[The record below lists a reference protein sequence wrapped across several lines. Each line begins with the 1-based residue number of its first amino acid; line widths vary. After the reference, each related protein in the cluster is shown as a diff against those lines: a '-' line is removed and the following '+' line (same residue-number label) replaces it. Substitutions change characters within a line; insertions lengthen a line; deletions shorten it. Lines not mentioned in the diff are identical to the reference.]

1 MRFQCP
7 FCRGIVAVENSDL
20 GIDVQCGYC
29 GEVVTVPYSR
39 VATGSVI
46 ADFIILQELGRG
58 GMGVVY
64 LTHQISLDRPA
75 ALKVLSDNYANNAEF
90 VVNFI
95 KEARS
100 AAKLNHPHIVQAF
113 AVGEDEGIFYFA
125 MEFIDGETMKSVLK
139 REKVLTVD
147 KAITVIQ
154 QIAEALDYAW
164 KEQKLIHRDIKPDNI
179 MMTKN
184 GRAKLADLGLSRVA
198 GEIDDS
204 ESDEVMGTPQYISP
218 EHLTGAPMDNRSDI
232 YSLGASFFHLVTG
245 KFPFEGK
252 TASEIARKHLDEKLR
267 LPHEV
272 NPEIPE
278 SVSRIIL
285 KMMEKN
291 IKDRYQDAAEL
302 VDDLRMARRSKQP
315 STATGKITGVFT
327 LKKGS
332 KTGLHLKNK
341 TGSMDVSTKTSS
353 FSSDGTRTE
362 TTTLQPESYVDPRTT
377 QVEVQIGKLRNLMIA
392 LVVFFALLFIG
403 GGIAAWQML
412 KPKPADPAAANNNKK
427 TTDPKTATTTTTPVT
442 PPGGKT
448 SEQSLYVKKIND
460 IIDYLSTHP
469 DKEAEFLSKCDEFF
483 ALYSNPSSP
492 EEKQKYGELLNLY
505 IPTDEKIRVIK
516 FRKEARD
523 KHLALLNERKIED
536 DKRLD
541 VEKQK
546 AAQDKQKNELLAK
559 QQREERERKEKLE
572 KRTKEYT
579 EYVEKQKDTMR
590 RSYIDIAKRKEFK
603 GAGDIFAPALKEPA
617 KVKGNSPDEEG
628 IAKEFSEWA
637 KKYQNAIDV
646 AEKVSNILNNS
657 GKEMAGKQI
666 EVRSGHLGV
675 IKEIKNENIIVNLT
689 LDDKTETIPVSSIDP
704 AFLQKI
710 LKKLTEKLNNPDA
723 PFYYLLTI
731 GEFNKL
737 KEIAPDEDWK
747 KEVADNAFEYFKM
760 KISFASEDENNAL
773 KKKYMNHPDYK
784 RAKKAVS
791 PNQ

>member
-58 GMGVVY
+58 GMGIVY

-75 ALKVLSDNYANNAEF
+75 ALKILSDSYANNAEF

-252 TASEIARKHLDEKLR
+252 SASEIARKHLDEKLIPPSDINR
-267 LPHEV
+267 DV
-272 NPEIPE
+272 PE
-278 SVSRIIL
+278 SVSRIIV

-291 IKDRYQDAAEL
+291 IKDRYQDASEL

-327 LKKGS
+327 LKKGA

-341 TGSMDVSTKTSS
+341 TGSMDVSTKTSGIS
-353 FSSDGTRTE
+353 TDGTRTE
-362 TTTLQPESYVDPRTT
+362 TTTFQQESYVDPRTT
-377 QVEVQIGKLRNLMIA
+377 QVEVQISKLRNLMIG
-392 LVVFFALLFIG
+392 LVIFFALLFTG
-403 GGIAAWQML
+403 GGIIAWQMF
-412 KPKPADPAAANNNKK
+412 KPKTVEQPKK
-427 TTDPKTATTTTTPVT
+427 TSPAKTVQTTTGTEEKSK
-442 PPGGKT
+442 GKD
-448 SEQSLYVKKIND
+448 QSLYIKKIND

-469 DKEAEFLSKCDEFF
+469 DKESEFLSKCDEFF
-483 ALYSNPSSP
+483 ALYSNPANA
-492 EEKQKYGELLNLY
+492 EEKQKYNELLNLY
-505 IPTDEKIRVIK
+505 IPTDEKTRVLK
-516 FRKEARD
+516 LRKEARD
-523 KHLALLNERKIED
+523 KYLAALNEKKNAD
-536 DKRLD
+536 DKRLTA
-541 VEKQK
+541 EKQK
-546 AAQDKQKNELLAK
+546 AEQEKAKNERLAK
-559 QQREERERKEKLE
+559 QQREERDRKEQME
-572 KRTKEYT
+572 KRIKEYT

-590 RSYIDIAKRKEFK
+590 RSYIDIVKRKEFK
-603 GAGDIFAPALKEPA
+603 AARDVFAPALNEPA
-617 KVKGNSPDEEG
+617 KVKGNSPDEEKT
-628 IAKEFSEWA
+628 AKEFAEWA
-637 KKYQNAIDV
+637 KKYQDSINI
-646 AEKVSNILNNS
+646 AEKVSQILNTS

-675 IKEIKNENIIVNLT
+675 IKDIKNENIVVNLT
-689 LDDKTETIPVSSIDP
+689 LDDKTETIPIASMDT
-704 AFLQKI
+704 AFLQKL
-710 LKKLTEKLNNPDA
+710 LKKVTEKLNNPDA
-723 PFYYLLTI
+723 PFHYLLST

-737 KEIAPDEDWK
+737 KDIAPDEDWK
-747 KEVADNAFEYFKM
+747 KEAADNAFEYFKM

-773 KKKYMNHPDYK
+773 KKKYVNNPDYK
-784 RAKKAVS
+784 RAKKAIS
-791 PNQ
+791 PTQ